1 MQVNRVRLTN
11 FRCFADLD
19 LELGRG
25 LVVLIGSNA
34 SGKTSLIEAVFV
46 ASAGRSPR
54 TLRDEELVRWGERRA
69 LVNAEFCQGDGRLVN
84 VHVGL
89 ELASGGP
96 RKLVTVD
103 DKPVRRLT
111 GLIGRLPVVLFTPA
125 DLQLTQAE
133 PAVRRR
139 FMNLALA
146 RLRPAYADDMARYR
160 RALKQRNRLLQDEA
174 PDSQIQPW
182 TDQLIRSGSQV
193 ACHRRWLAEALDDV
207 AAQVHSE
214 LAGPSESLKVHY
226 AGDLASA
233 AEPQEAAE
241 LYLCLL
247 AERRGEERRLR
258 RTMVGPHR
266 DDLQLL
272 INDRRLRR
280 FGSQGQQRTAALSLK
295 LGEAELMRRHGRES
309 PLLLLDDCLSEL
321 DEARAAQV
329 LRLTATYEQ
338 LIVTVASREPALAEA
353 RVRAWV
359 HLVDGEV
366 KQVERA

>member
-1 MQVNRVRLTN
+1 
-11 FRCFADLD
+11 
-19 LELGRG
+19 
-25 LVVLIGSNA
+25 
-34 SGKTSLIEAVFV
+34 
-46 ASAGRSPR
+46 
-54 TLRDEELVRWGERRA
+54 
-69 LVNAEFCQGDGRLVN
+69 
-84 VHVGL
+84 
-89 ELASGGP
+89 
-96 RKLVTVD
+96 
-103 DKPVRRLT
+103 
-111 GLIGRLPVVLFTPA
+111 
-125 DLQLTQAE
+125 
-133 PAVRRR
+133 
-139 FMNLALA
+139 
-146 RLRPAYADDMARYR
+146 
-160 RALKQRNRLLQDEA
+160 
-174 PDSQIQPW
+174 
-182 TDQLIRSGSQV
+182 
-193 ACHRRWLAEALDDV
+193 
-207 AAQVHSE
+207 
-214 LAGPSESLKVHY
+214 VHY